1 MGTVKEWFGK
11 HLYFSKATMCILGLV
26 FSYSLVDHAD
36 NVYLDHRYP
45 RLWHLEETTFPIAGC
60 NYKCARWVIIH
71 HGARFSSFATHLR
84 GLFKIIVTT
93 NAACVVGLCILW
105 SSTVDMSAEIA
116 ATVFYGA
123 VVLLTL
129 GEAGRS
135 AALNEFL
142 DEQYLSEQDQTECI
156 DNKKLQDRQKALW
169 SLPWFLGAVVAFS
182 LKETT
187 REQTIKI
194 STIVMGV
201 FYLFFCFG
209 YSYYFIYGKSPSV
222 IEAEPVY
229 PIEEAER
236 DETCID
242 TEENYIEHVEEICK
256 DTEENYIEQVQSLEI
271 CIDTGGARSKTSKK
285 REVLGCDKKNEGRKH
300 FRNEILA
307 IWLTFLVY
315 SVVTAAG
322 NTFFFEQMDSLREP
336 PIKPIAIIFYELDSL
351 SKYITSH
358 LWESLPK
365 KWKSNSRVRIGCG
378 MVCTVLCCVVAWQV
392 EIRRLKEAVK
402 QGVKDDQSKTSSMSI
417 FWLVPQFSLL
427 GIMEGLAVDGLI
439 DFVVDR
445 VAGDD
450 DKAVVRYYASHT
462 TDFVIGVGKLLTAL
476 SVLAFRRRWFN
487 DSIT

>member
-11 HLYFSKATMCILGLV
+11 HLYFSKATMCIRGLV
-26 FSYSLVDHAD
+26 FSYSLVDHAIMSILITY
-36 NVYLDHRYP
+36 VP
-45 RLWHLEETTFPIAGC
+45 RLWHLEETTFPNSG
-60 NYKCARWVIIH
+60 
-71 HGARFSSFATHLR
+71 SHLPHTYE
-84 GLFKIIVTT
+84 GYFKIIVTT

-242 TEENYIEHVEEICK
+242 TEENYIEHVEENCK

-271 CIDTGGARSKTSKK
+271 CIDTG
-285 REVLGCDKKNEGRKH
+285 E
-300 FRNEILA
+300 LA
-307 IWLTFLVY
+307 
-315 SVVTAAG
+315 AKPCG
-322 NTFFFEQMDSLREP
+322 NGSGKYIFFEQMDSLREP

-378 MVCTVLCCVVAWQV
+378 MVCTVLCCVVAWHV

-402 QGVKDDQSKTSSMSI
+402 QGVKDDRQRL
-417 FWLVPQFSLL
+417 FP
-427 GIMEGLAVDGLI
+427 
-439 DFVVDR
+439 
-445 VAGDD
+445 
-450 DKAVVRYYASHT
+450 
-462 TDFVIGVGKLLTAL
+462 
-476 SVLAFRRRWFN
+476 
-487 DSIT
+487 